1 MSHRQYLEELNYS
14 SIEKQTK
21 NDSRRQ
27 KKRWKKE
34 RKKYGFDQRDTWN
47 MDTTMIEL
55 LYERIR
61 MYLEVTIVDLDY
73 HKILINGTEKT
84 LRYWLRVL
92 LVLCAEFLT
101 EDEDYS
107 KIDDGTLSRKIWS
120 IWAELVAYVWW

>member
-1 MSHRQYLEELNYS
+1 MNHRQYLEELDYN

-73 HKILINGTEKT
+73 HKILINGTEGT
-84 LRYWLRVL
+84 LRYWLHVL

-107 KIDDGTLSRKIWS
+107 KIDDGTLSRKIWN
-120 IWAELVAYVWW
+120 IWAELDAYVWW